1 MKQTEEKYEVIPD
14 GMNRFDRF
22 TKRAFDILVSAVCL
36 VAFSPLILFCYLAV
50 KLEDGGPA
58 VYKQER
64 IGLHGKAFNILKFRS
79 MRIDAEDGGP
89 KLSSGETDNRLTKVG
104 KMLREHHLDELP
116 QLWNVFRGDM
126 AFIGPRPER
135 QYYINKIMGKTTA
148 IRISIRFVPVS
159 PRMQR
164 SITATPTPSKRWS
177 TACTTTSIICNTAL
191 GGLIARFSG

>member
-1 MKQTEEKYEVIPD
+1 MKQTEEKYEVILD

-89 KLSSGETDNRLTKVG
+89 KLSAEK
-104 KMLREHHLDELP
+104 P
-116 QLWNVFRGDM
+116 
-126 AFIGPRPER
+126 
-135 QYYINKIMGKTTA
+135 TTA
-148 IRISIRFVPVS
+148 
-159 PRMQR
+159 
-164 SITATPTPSKRWS
+164 
-177 TACTTTSIICNTAL
+177 
-191 GGLIARFSG
+191 

>member
-1 MKQTEEKYEVIPD
+1 MSSAKGRPNAPLVKSKGRKAASIAGRSEEKQISSMKQTEEKYEVIPD

-135 QYYINKIMGKTTA
+135 QYYINKIMEKDN
-148 IRISIRFVPVS
+148 RYP
-159 PRMQR
+159 
-164 SITATPTPSKRWS
+164 
-177 TACTTTSIICNTAL
+177 NL
-191 GGLIARFSG
+191 Y